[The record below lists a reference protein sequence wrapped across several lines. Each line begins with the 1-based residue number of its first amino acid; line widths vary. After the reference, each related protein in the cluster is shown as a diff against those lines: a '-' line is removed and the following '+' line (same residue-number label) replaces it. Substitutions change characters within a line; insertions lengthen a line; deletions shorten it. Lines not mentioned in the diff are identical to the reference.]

1 MYLDS
6 ACGDPRKPFQIDM
19 ILKKRRIYDPRCIGS
34 MMTSVII
41 ITLLS
46 STKWRVFRHFDNFLV
61 EWGSHCLCRSH
72 TRRRNSK
79 YRDIN
84 PKNVVSITTLES
96 LKSHSFFDNCVEKK
110 ETRFDRRIGNTCNI
124 NTSSTSVPSLI
135 TKPSIMGKSSTQK
148 PLFTAPKRHRHT
160 LYGTLLCVIRYC
172 FLTHRVVIYD
182 DDVDYHL

>member
-1 MYLDS
+1 MYS
-6 ACGDPRKPFQIDM
+6 
-19 ILKKRRIYDPRCIGS
+19 IYDDVSHFNYFIVLHK
-34 MMTSVII
+34 MTRFSSFWQFFGRMRKS
-41 ITLLS
+41 LS
-46 STKWRVFRHFDNFLV
+46 R
-61 EWGSHCLCRSH
+61 GRSH

-160 LYGTLLCVIRYC
+160 LYGTLLCVIWYC
-172 FLTHRVVIYD
+172 FLTRRVVIYD